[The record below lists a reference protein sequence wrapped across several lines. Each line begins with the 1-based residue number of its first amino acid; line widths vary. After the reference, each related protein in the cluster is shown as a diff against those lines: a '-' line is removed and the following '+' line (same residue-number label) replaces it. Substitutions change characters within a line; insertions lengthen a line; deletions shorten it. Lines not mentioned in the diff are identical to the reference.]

1 MSKVTIA
8 KGVAWLVAAIAAV
21 TSYGHQVHLLSLAD
35 LDPLFGLIPGEWIT
49 PVTVD
54 SLAIIALMIRRS
66 PEVTDRTRKLALIPL
81 VIAGGMSIAANVAM
95 ARNIVQVIVGI
106 WTVGAYILAEIF
118 VGMMER
124 KTAAPAAEP
133 KTARKVSEAEKN
145 ARKRAGWAAMSPSE
159 KRTWTKNYRS
169 RSARRTELA
178 APTSPGHGPVSAPSA
193 AMLEEAVR

>member
-35 LDPLFGLIPGEWIT
+35 LDPLFGIIPGEWIT

-54 SLAIIALMIRRS
+54 SLAIIALMIRMS
-66 PEVTDRTRKLALIPL
+66 AEVTDRTRKLALIPL

-124 KTAAPAAEP
+124 RTAAPAAEV
-133 KTARKVSEAEKN
+133 KVAPRVTEAEKA
-145 ARKRAGWAAMSPSE
+145 ARKRAGYAKLDKAA
-159 KRTWTKNYRS
+159 KAAWTKRYRE
-169 RSARRTELA
+169 RTNAA
-178 APTSPGHGPVSAPSA
+178 APTSPGYAPVSAPSA
-193 AMLEEAVR
+193 VEVASAAR